1 MNSSYGDNF
10 IYEVERPAPDSPNL
24 DLAISLRTS
33 NYAFCES
40 GENSAYVM
48 ISPKPMLNAALEAT
62 PEVQV
67 YPDATI
73 SLKNTSLHSNA
84 VHHWDFGDDNT
95 SALVNPLSHTYEK
108 AGNYVI
114 KLKLEESNCLSE
126 DSVYIYI
133 QPAAPI
139 ADFSFDPGQGCAPL
153 TVNFTNH
160 TQYGDPD
167 FYRWYFGEGERA
179 VTSEHPSHTYYEP
192 GVYSVKLEASNSAG
206 VTDFAIKKLI
216 IEVFANPH
224 ADFSIRPETVKLP
237 EVPIYTTNLSLD
249 AEQFYWDFG
258 DGNFSDEFEPSHI
271 YVDTGRFD
279 ITLIA
284 STAKGC
290 IDTVTYENIVEVI
303 EGNDITIPNAF
314 TPSLDGPTGGSRYM
328 DGGRNDVFFPVTE
341 GVIAYHMQIYN
352 RWGEMLFSTTD
363 TGKGW
368 DGYYRGRLCA
378 PDVYIYK
385 IDFKFIDG
393 REVMKFGDITLIR

>member
-1 MNSSYGDNF
+1 M
-10 IYEVERPAPDSPNL
+10 
-24 DLAISLRTS
+24 
-33 NYAFCES
+33 
-40 GENSAYVM
+40 
-48 ISPKPMLNAALEAT
+48 
-62 PEVQV
+62 
-67 YPDATI
+67 
-73 SLKNTSLHSNA
+73 
-84 VHHWDFGDDNT
+84 
-95 SALVNPLSHTYEK
+95 
-108 AGNYVI
+108 
-114 KLKLEESNCLSE
+114 KLEENNCESE
-126 DSVYIYI
+126 DSVHIYI
-133 QPAAPI
+133 QPTAPI

-206 VTDFAIKKLI
+206 RTDFAIKKLI

-249 AEQFYWDFG
+249 ADQYYWDFG

-303 EGNDITIPNAF
+303 DGDDITIPNAF

-328 DGGRNDVFFPVTE
+328 DDGRNDVFFPVTE